1 MQLTYTHHYG
11 KHLRRVL
18 RSKLVGYF
26 RLLIEIKITLS
37 WDNILAAHILKLTKA
52 NLAAAADSISVYAPR
67 LGADLLFSIL
77 KGTVLKSHSCNA
89 SFLKKIMYTLTVI
102 YQL

>member
-1 MQLTYTHHYG
+1 M
-11 KHLRRVL
+11 
-18 RSKLVGYF
+18 GYF

-37 WDNILAAHILKLTKA
+37 WDFNILAAHMLKLTKG
-52 NLAAAADSISVYAPR
+52 NLAAAADNISVYAPQ

-102 YQL
+102 YQRWYNCE